1 MTEYVLISYHL
12 LPTTLSIK
20 IFAEGKDHS
29 VLLKLVSYI
38 FHAWKKSFFKTLKI
52 KLFLQSQKR
61 KVTMK
66 MSAFQKEWLS
76 SLTHLCSPIEMLPS
90 YIFLVLGNNEDIC
103 VGRTELTQKTRWVWS
118 PQSAAL
124 WKDLEREDH
133 VSYVNLIILSFF
145 FSLFL
150 SLTHTLSTV
159 YNGLHACKVV
169 QSCPTLCNP
178 IDCSPPGSSV
188 PGIFPGKNIGADC
201 HVLLQGI
208 FPTQGS
214 NLCLLSF
221 LHWQAG
227 SLPLVLRGKSL

>member
-52 KLFLQSQKR
+52 KLFVQSQKR

-145 FSLFL
+145 SLSFCLSHTHWAQFIMACMHAKSFSHVRLFA
-150 SLTHTLSTV
+150 TLWTV
-159 YNGLHACKVV
+159 AHQA
-169 QSCPTLCNP
+169 
-178 IDCSPPGSSV
+178 
-188 PGIFPGKNIGADC
+188 
-201 HVLLQGI
+201 
-208 FPTQGS
+208 
-214 NLCLLSF
+214 LLSRGF
-221 LHWQAG
+221 FQARILEWIAM
-227 SLPLVLRGKSL
+227 SSSRESSQPRDQTCVS